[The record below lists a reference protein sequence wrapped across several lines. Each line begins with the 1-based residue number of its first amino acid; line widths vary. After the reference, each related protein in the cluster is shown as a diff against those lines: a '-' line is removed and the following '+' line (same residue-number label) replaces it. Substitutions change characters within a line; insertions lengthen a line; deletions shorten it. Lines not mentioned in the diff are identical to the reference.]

1 MSIDAALS
9 KSALFIVALFTVALF
24 NVALWHYVNVGL
36 FYVVLLMVDYVN
48 VALLTGLLF

>member
-9 KSALFIVALFTVALF
+9 KSALFIVALF